1 MTLSDTGTSNI
12 IYSYEIKWVESD
24 VAWSDRWDIYLL
36 GGVNNDAIYLSMINS
51 LMMTSFLAAVV
62 FVIMVR
68 TLRKDLAIYN
78 DLELDLTEE
87 DGQEES
93 GGKLVHGDVFR
104 PPSTSPLLLS
114 VAVGTGAQIGTSVSI
129 TLIFAILKIV
139 NPMNKGAMLSAIIF
153 LYVLSGSVGGFVS
166 ARLYKVCD
174 ATEWK
179 YNAVATAVAL
189 PAFLTGMFIILNIF
203 LGIAGA
209 ATSVSIFTII
219 GVFLLWTCVSVP
231 LVFVGSYFG
240 FRAGKLEVSTKTNQI
255 ARFIPEKNFARRSIA
270 TLALSG
276 IVPYV
281 NMIVEF
287 AVIMNAI
294 WLNHFYYTMGFLFV
308 SILCVTI
315 SCIAIN
321 IVTCYVQLC
330 GEDHRWWW
338 KSFLNGASAGFFIFL
353 HSIWF
358 LSHRLQLVGMLP
370 VVVYMT
376 YMSMI
381 SLCFA
386 LYCGSLSF
394 ISCFW
399 FTRKIYGAL
408 KVD

>member
-36 GGVNNDAIYLSMINS
+36 GSVSNDAIYLSMINS
-51 LMMTSFLAAVV
+51 LMMTLFLAAVV

-78 DLELDLTEE
+78 DLDLDLTEE
-87 DGQEES
+87 DGPEES
-93 GGKLVHGDVFR
+93 GWKLVHGDVFR

-129 TLIFAILKIV
+129 TLIFAMLKIV

-153 LYVLSGSVGGFVS
+153 L
-166 ARLYKVCD
+166 
-174 ATEWK
+174 
-179 YNAVATAVAL
+179 
-189 PAFLTGMFIILNIF
+189 
-203 LGIAGA
+203 
-209 ATSVSIFTII
+209 

-276 IVPYV
+276 MVPYV

-308 SILCVTI
+308 SILSVTI